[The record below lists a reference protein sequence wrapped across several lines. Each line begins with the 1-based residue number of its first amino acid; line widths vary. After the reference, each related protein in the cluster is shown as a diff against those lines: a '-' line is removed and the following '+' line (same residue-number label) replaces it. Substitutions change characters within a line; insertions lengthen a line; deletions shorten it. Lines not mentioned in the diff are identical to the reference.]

1 MALEQQNYSSHR
13 RYYPWHHFVV
23 QPILLAN
30 MVLAI
35 TQLTR
40 TATLYNLWLV
50 IFATGL
56 VIFSFTARSMALRAQ
71 DRVIR
76 LEETLRL
83 TRLLPNEE
91 LSAIDKLK
99 PRHLVA
105 LRFASDAEV
114 PDLVRRCV
122 AGEFESSDDVKKA
135 IRVWRPDYLRV

>member
-1 MALEQQNYSSHR
+1 MALDQQDYGSHR

-30 MVLAI
+30 MVIEI
-35 TQLTR
+35 TLLTR
-40 TATLYNLWLV
+40 APTLHNVWLV

-83 TRLLPNEE
+83 SRLLPSGE
-91 LSAIDKLK
+91 LSAIDQLK

-105 LRFASDAEV
+105 LRFASDEEV
-114 PDLVRRCV
+114 PDLVRRCI
-122 AGEFESSDDVKKA
+122 AGEFQSGDDVKKA

>member
-1 MALEQQNYSSHR
+1 M
-13 RYYPWHHFVV
+13 
-23 QPILLAN
+23 AN
-30 MVLAI
+30 MVFAI
-35 TQLTR
+35 TRLTR
-40 TATLYNLWLV
+40 TPTLNNVWLV

-91 LSAIDKLK
+91 LGAIDKLK

-122 AGEFESSDDVKKA
+122 AGEFQSGDDVKKA